1 MSEQGRRNYW
11 QRSVEHR
18 ATRRRLLQSAA
29 IAGGGLAAL
38 AAACGNKSGGGAPAA
53 SQPAANPSGNVVY
66 GAQPK
71 SGGQL
76 RHILPYSA
84 GNIDPTYTE
93 DYVGYGFI
101 EGDWYEPV
109 VALDYG
115 NGSVDWRIAMK
126 VQPWLADKIEQPDG
140 ATALLSIRQGV
151 KWHNGDPLTADDVV
165 FSFKRMTA
173 SDPNINP
180 RIKAYA
186 SHANTIEAVDDHTV
200 KLTSKTPDADFLIY
214 LAQRNTPIVPA
225 KALQGGQ
232 SLSKQA
238 IGTGPFRLASYTKD
252 GSAQATRFEG
262 YWQQGRPYLDG
273 IKLTLHADD
282 ATMGAAFA
290 AGQTDIITRTD
301 KAQAEP
307 LLKANPRAR
316 FRRFFEDQIQGL
328 TFNETKPPFNDL
340 RVRQAIHLA
349 MDRQEANKAVTF
361 NEGAISG
368 PVVVFG
374 KTGWF
379 IPADELLKRPGYRQ
393 PKDQDLADAKQ
404 LLAAAGYP
412 SGFKTTLAYKPA
424 ESVTP
429 QDSQVVQAQL
439 KKIGIEIDLVG
450 LDNAA
455 YVSQRIKGDYDIY
468 MIVEGSMSLPAD
480 VVNTVFYSKSV
491 YGKPAGISDPE
502 LDRLID
508 AQGTEFDFAKR
519 GQIYQDIERRILDGV
534 HNAPIG
540 TPSVYVL
547 QQPWVNDWVDNRS
560 SRQAIMNPSTI
571 WVDANLAKQLG
582 QQL

>member
-1 MSEQGRRNYW
+1 MMIQDARNYW
-11 QRSVEHR
+11 QKR
-18 ATRRRLLQSAA
+18 AGRPLSRRRLVQSAA
-29 IAGGGLAAL
+29 LSGAAL
-38 AAACGNKSGGGAPAA
+38 AAACGSKSGGGASSG
-53 SQPAANPSGNVVY
+53 SQTGGSNGNVVAS
-66 GAQPK
+66 GQPK

-84 GNIDPTYTE
+84 GNIDPALTE

-101 EGDWYEPV
+101 EGYWYEPV

-115 NGSVDWRIAMK
+115 DGTVDWRIAMK
-126 VQPWLADKIEQPDG
+126 IIPWLADKIEQPDS
-140 ATALLSIRQGV
+140 TTSLLSIRQGV
-151 KWHNGDPLTADDVV
+151 KWHNGDTLTADDVV
-165 FSFKRMTA
+165 SSFKRML
-173 SDPNINP
+173 SPDPNINP

-186 SHANTIEAVDDHTV
+186 SHVNSIETVDDHTV
-200 KLTSKTPDADFLIY
+200 KVTSKAPDADFLIY

-225 KALQGGQ
+225 KALQSGQ
-232 SLSKQA
+232 SLAKQA
-238 IGTGPFRLASYTKD
+238 VGTGPFRLASYTKD

-273 IKLTLHADD
+273 IRMTLHADD

-290 AGQTDIITRTD
+290 AGQTDILTRTD
-301 KAQAEP
+301 KAQADP
-307 LLKANPRAR
+307 LLKANPKAH

-361 NEGAISG
+361 DEGAISG
-368 PVVVFG
+368 PVVVVG

-379 IPADELLKRPGYRQ
+379 IPTDELLKMPGYRQ
-393 PKDQDLADAKQ
+393 PKDQDIAQARQ
-404 LLAAAGYP
+404 LLEAAGYP
-412 SGFKTTLAYKPA
+412 NGFKTTMGYKPA

-439 KKIGIEIDLVG
+439 KKIGINVDLVG

-455 YVSQRIKGDYDIY
+455 YVSNRIKGDYDIF

-480 VVNTVFYSKSV
+480 VVNTVFYSKSI
-491 YGKPAGISDPE
+491 YGKSAGINDPE

-508 AQGTEFDFAKR
+508 GQAAEFDFAKR
-519 GQIYQDIERRILDGV
+519 GQIYQQIERRILDGV
-534 HNAPIG
+534 HKAPIS
-540 TPSVYVL
+540 TPAVYVL
-547 QQPWVNDWVDNRS
+547 QQPWVNAWVDNRS
-560 SRQAIMNPSTI
+560 SRQAVMNPSSI
-571 WVDANLAKQLG
+571 WVDAQAAKAAG